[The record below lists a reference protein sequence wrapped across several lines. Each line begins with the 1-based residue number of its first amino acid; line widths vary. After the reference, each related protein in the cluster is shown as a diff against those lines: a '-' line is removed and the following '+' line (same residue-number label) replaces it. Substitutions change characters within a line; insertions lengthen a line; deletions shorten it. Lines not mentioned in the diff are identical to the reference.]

1 MKTELLSIQNDQDLA
16 KAVVYIQQ
24 GKLIAIPTETV
35 YGLAADAKNDTAI
48 KKIFAAKERPSTHPL
63 IVHIDSIDRITD
75 WAQDVPQEAYILA
88 QHFWPG
94 PLTLLLKK
102 KDSISDVITGGLN
115 TIAIRIPNNDRLRL
129 MIKQLNTGLVAPS
142 ANPHTKLSPT
152 SAQQVLDIM
161 NGKIDAVLDGGPC
174 ELGIEST
181 IVSLVDKEPQV
192 LRKGP
197 ITPTMIASVLGI
209 NIHSFESHSTRVPG
223 NMLKHYQPNT
233 KSILMDTNQI
243 VDYLQNP
250 ENSSKKIACLY
261 YSNIDALSSNPDA
274 IKMSSDPKMY
284 SAMMYQTLYQLDKMG
299 YSEILI
305 EIPPKS
311 EAWDAIWDRLQKACH

>member
-1 MKTELLSIQNDQDLA
+1 MKTELLSIQNDQDLQ
-16 KAVVYIQQ
+16 KAIEYIQQ

-35 YGLAADAKNDTAI
+35 YGLAADAKNDAAI
-48 KKIFAAKERPSTHPL
+48 QKIFIAKERPTNHPL
-63 IVHIDSIDRITD
+63 IVHIDSVEKIND
-75 WAQDVPQEAYILA
+75 WAEDVPQEAYILA

-102 KDSISDVITGGLN
+102 KKNVSSVITGGRD
-115 TIAIRIPNNDRLRL
+115 TVAIRIPNNDRLRL
-129 MIKQLNTGLVAPS
+129 MIAKLNTGLVAPS

-152 SAQQVLDIM
+152 SAQQVLDNM

-181 IVSLVDKEPQV
+181 IVSLIDKEPKV

-197 ITPTMIASVLGI
+197 ITPTMITSVLGV
-209 NIHSFESHSTRVPG
+209 NVKNFQSHNTAVPG

-233 KSILMDTNQI
+233 KSILMSEDQI
-243 VDYLQNP
+243 IAHLKNP
-250 ENSSKKIACLY
+250 ENRSKKIACLY

-284 SAMMYQTLYQLDKMG
+284 SAMMYQTLYQLDKMQ
-299 YSEILI
+299 YEEILI
-305 EIPPKS
+305 QIPPKD
-311 EAWDAIWDRLQKACH
+311 EAWEAILDRLQKACH